1 VVVANFAHE
10 ARSAYRIGFPRPR
23 TWRLR
28 LNTDWQGYSDDFQD
42 FASHDIEAVEQE
54 CDGMAWS
61 AEVALGAYSAL
72 IFSQDGRG
80 VG

>member
-1 VVVANFAHE
+1 MLPKRVKA
-10 ARSAYRIGFPRPR
+10 RIGRWT
-23 TWRLR
+23 TWPGLR

-42 FASHDIEAVEQE
+42 FASHEIEAVEQE